1 MDGGKLKVKDANLLL
16 QVLVAAI
23 IVDNDLRDIPFDKF
37 GVLPNPNT
45 FEVAKWYIQ
54 KTKNTIKNS

>member
-45 FEVAKWYIQ
+45 FEVAK
-54 KTKNTIKNS
+54 